1 MIHSKGDNLKRKI
14 NYDVELLKADTEM
27 LFLYIQGICE
37 RLEKLET
44 KDMSEQELEA
54 YYEAIEAAEEAEKER
69 LNEEI
74 IEGSTW

>member
-1 MIHSKGDNLKRKI
+1 MIHNKGDNLKPKI
-14 NYDVELLKADTEM
+14 NCDVELLKADTEM

>member
-1 MIHSKGDNLKRKI
+1 MSEQEPKI